1 MFLITFRCE
10 DEPDALVSAAAGENL
25 LKVARRAGIA
35 VNAPCSGNGS
45 CGKCLVQ
52 LVADS
57 PPREGH
63 LDSPKSFYIS
73 DTDYVE
79 GWRLACL
86 SRVAGDA
93 TVRLRD

>member
-1 MFLITFRCE
+1 MFLSTFRCE

-52 LVADS
+52 LV
-57 PPREGH
+57 EGH

-73 DTDYVE
+73 DTDYAE

>member
-52 LVADS
+52 LV
-57 PPREGH
+57 EGH
-63 LDSPKSFYIS
+63 LDSPNSFYIS
-73 DTDYVE
+73 DTDYAK

>member
-52 LVADS
+52 LV
-57 PPREGH
+57 EGH

-73 DTDYVE
+73 DMDYAE

>member
-10 DEPDALVSAAAGENL
+10 DEPDVLVSAAAGENL

-52 LVADS
+52 LV
-57 PPREGH
+57 EGH

>member
-10 DEPDALVSAAAGENL
+10 DEPDALISAAAGENL

-35 VNAPCSGNGS
+35 IDAPCSGNGS

-52 LVADS
+52 LV
-57 PPREGH
+57 EGD

-73 DTDYVE
+73 DTDYAE

>member
-25 LKVARRAGIA
+25 LKVARQAGIA

-52 LVADS
+52 LV
-57 PPREGH
+57 EGH

-73 DTDYVE
+73 DTDYAE

>member
-52 LVADS
+52 LV
-57 PPREGH
+57 EGH

-73 DTDYVE
+73 DTDYAE

-86 SRVAGDA
+86 SRVAGAA

>member
-52 LVADS
+52 LV
-57 PPREGH
+57 EGH

-73 DTDYVE
+73 DTDYAE

-93 TVRLRD
+93 TVQLRD

>member
-52 LVADS
+52 LA
-57 PPREGH
+57 EGH
-63 LDSPKSFYIS
+63 LDSPKFFYIS
-73 DTDYVE
+73 DTDYAE

>member
-45 CGKCLVQ
+45 CGRCLVQ
-52 LVADS
+52 LV
-57 PPREGH
+57 EGH

-73 DTDYVE
+73 DTDYAE

>member
-10 DEPDALVSAAAGENL
+10 DEPDALVSAVAGENL
-25 LKVARRAGIA
+25 LKVARRAGIV

-52 LVADS
+52 LV
-57 PPREGH
+57 EGH

-73 DTDYVE
+73 DTDYAE

-93 TVRLRD
+93 TVRLMD

>member
-10 DEPDALVSAAAGENL
+10 DELDALVSAAAGENL

-52 LVADS
+52 LV
-57 PPREGH
+57 EGH

-73 DTDYVE
+73 DTDYAE

>member
-35 VNAPCSGNGS
+35 VDAPCSGNGS

-52 LVADS
+52 LV
-57 PPREGH
+57 EGD

-73 DTDYVE
+73 DVDYAE

-93 TVRLRD
+93 TVRLKD

>member
-52 LVADS
+52 LV
-57 PPREGH
+57 EGH

-73 DTDYVE
+73 DTDYAE

-93 TVRLRD
+93 IVQLRG

>member
-52 LVADS
+52 LV
-57 PPREGH
+57 EGH

-73 DTDYVE
+73 DKDYAE

>member
-45 CGKCLVQ
+45 CGRCLVQ
-52 LVADS
+52 LV
-57 PPREGH
+57 EGH

-73 DTDYVE
+73 DMDYAE

>member
-1 MFLITFRCE
+1 MYQVSFRFEKGE
-10 DEPDALVSAAAGENL
+10 DRKIFAAENENL
-25 LKVARRAGIA
+25 LEVARKANVAID
-35 VNAPCSGNGS
+35 APCSGNGS

-52 LVADS
+52 LV
-57 PPREGH
+57 EGD

-73 DTDYVE
+73 DTDYAE

>member
-10 DEPDALVSAAAGENL
+10 DEPDALVSAVAGENL

-52 LVADS
+52 LV
-57 PPREGH
+57 EGH

-73 DTDYVE
+73 DEDYAE

>member
-52 LVADS
+52 LVES
-57 PPREGH
+57 H

-73 DTDYVE
+73 DTDYAE

>member
-25 LKVARRAGIA
+25 LKVAHRAGIA

-52 LVADS
+52 LV
-57 PPREGH
+57 EGH

-73 DTDYVE
+73 DTDYAE

>member
-52 LVADS
+52 LV
-57 PPREGH
+57 EGD

-73 DTDYVE
+73 DVDYAE

-93 TVRLRD
+93 TVRLKD

>member
-35 VNAPCSGNGS
+35 VHAPCSGNGS

-52 LVADS
+52 LV
-57 PPREGH
+57 EGH

>member
-1 MFLITFRCE
+1 MRYPIAKPVVF
-10 DEPDALVSAAAGENL
+10 SASPNMTLLEAARSAN
-25 LKVARRAGIA
+25 VAID
-35 VNAPCSGNGS
+35 APCSGNGS

-52 LVADS
+52 LV
-57 PPREGH
+57 EGH

-73 DTDYVE
+73 DTDYAE

>member
-35 VNAPCSGNGS
+35 VNAPCSGSGS

-52 LVADS
+52 LV
-57 PPREGH
+57 EGP

-73 DTDYVE
+73 DTDYAE

>member
-35 VNAPCSGNGS
+35 IDAPCSGNGS

-52 LVADS
+52 LV
-57 PPREGH
+57 EGD
-63 LDSPKSFYIS
+63 LDSPKSCYIS
-73 DTDYVE
+73 DTDYAE

>member
-52 LVADS
+52 LV
-57 PPREGH
+57 EGH
-63 LDSPKSFYIS
+63 LDSPKSFSIS
-73 DTDYVE
+73 DTDYAE

>member
-1 MFLITFRCE
+1 MFLITFRCG

-52 LVADS
+52 LV
-57 PPREGH
+57 EGH

-73 DTDYVE
+73 DTDYAE

>member
-10 DEPDALVSAAAGENL
+10 DEPDALVSWPPGENL
-25 LKVARRAGIA
+25 LKVARRAGVA

-52 LVADS
+52 LV
-57 PPREGH
+57 EGH

-73 DTDYVE
+73 DTDYAE